1 MDALLH
7 ARSIW
12 REISSRQNR
21 TWCSTLISFHW
32 SFFLLRVSTVDHFS
46 VSFCMLYFSFS
57 LSSVIMSLFRI
68 RCIRS
73 TSPFMYPVARRSW
86 SLFRFRTVLYLLHC
100 DYFWPIV
107 VLNRDHDPKV
117 FHDYYLRFAAWKC
130 THQST
135 VVGRRLGLCR
145 TLGRCLPLQ

>member
-12 REISSRQNR
+12 REISSRQSR

-32 SFFLLRVSTVDHFS
+32 SFFLLKVSTVDHFS
-46 VSFCMLYFSFS
+46 VSFLFAILCVASQFNRND
-57 LSSVIMSLFRI
+57 LFRI
-68 RCIRS
+68 RCLRS
-73 TSPFMYPVARRSW
+73 TSPFMYPVARRPW
-86 SLFRFRTVLYLLHC
+86 SLFGFRTVLYLLHC
-100 DYFWPIV
+100 NHFWPIV
-107 VLNRDHDPKV
+107 VLNRDHDSKI
-117 FHDYYLRFAAWKC
+117 FHDYNLRFAAWKC